1 MAYQKMENTYLAL
14 LPFEL
19 QDLIFKKVVREQKK
33 HLHAELIHELSNE
46 VQLGKVLVSE
56 NPTKYKMLLEDV
68 MDLIV
73 EKFDYSGKARWPS
86 SYSKVYTDAV
96 NSIRRINSF
105 FIIYTYG
112 WAVVMDANSG
122 AIDSRALFMSR
133 LMDSIM
139 EDCFGNVFITK
150 NYDQMLTFENRLTS
164 LSYQEL
170 LEYKKTIHYENN
182 NKYGINN

>member
-1 MAYQKMENTYLAL
+1 MAYQKMENTYLASL
-14 LPFEL
+14 AFEL
-19 QDLIFKKVVREQKK
+19 QDLIFKKVVKEQKK
-33 HLHAELIHELSNE
+33 DLHAELIRELSNE
-46 VQLGKVLVSE
+46 VQECKVLVAE
-56 NPTKYKMLLEDV
+56 NPTKYKMLLEGV

-73 EKFDYSGKARWPS
+73 KKFDSCDLSGWPS
-86 SYSKVYTDAV
+86 SYSKVYTNAV

-150 NYDQMLTFENRLTS
+150 KYDQMLTFENRLTS

-182 NKYGINN
+182 NKYSVNN